1 MGETGENK
9 EKQRETGKTG
19 RNKGKQGV
27 SGEKRKTRENKGK
40 RRKRWKTRRIRGKHR
55 KQREKTR
62 GSVGKTGECT
72 GTQGNFYI
80 YWEHIM
86 ESYMIY

>member
-1 MGETGENK
+1 M
-9 EKQRETGKTG
+9 
-19 RNKGKQGV
+19 GKQGE
-27 SGEKRKTRENKGK
+27 SGENIEN
-40 RRKRWKTRRIRGKHR
+40 H
-55 KQREKTR
+55 EKTR

-80 YWEHIM
+80 YWGHIM